1 MRRLSALVM
10 LLGALTA
17 ALGVAAVV
25 GIERI
30 DLPPSAVRVI
40 AAALPYTVLVV
51 GVAMLVLGTVMARL
65 ALREAERSSARGLG
79 GVADAA
85 ALGAGAPPDRPGQ
98 ADRRV
103 AAKRGAAPGEPAG

>member
-17 ALGVAAVV
+17 ALGVVAVV

-40 AAALPYTVLVV
+40 AAALPFAVLVV
-51 GVAMLVLGTVMARL
+51 GVALLVLGTVMARL
-65 ALREAERSSARGLG
+65 VFREAERGASGPAP
-79 GVADAA
+79 A
-85 ALGAGAPPDRPGQ
+85 AGAPALDAGAPIGQ
-98 ADRRV
+98 RSR
-103 AAKRGAAPGEPAG
+103 AAPRAPAERGAAPGERAS